1 VNLNQTIRSK
11 TMMWTR
17 LRSASRSLGM
27 MALASALTLGAAGQ
41 LRAQSPT
48 PEGTVITNTAT
59 VSFTD
64 ANGNAYGTVSA
75 SVNVTVGFVAGID
88 VAGAASVTPGSP
100 SAANTLTFTIQN
112 MGNGTDQV
120 QVAENI
126 SVASVITVQHYTFNA
141 VNYATL
147 AALNVALAAANVT
160 QGSTITVQVS
170 YDVAANKGGV
180 ATNYTLTGT
189 SVRDNA
195 KTDNQVT
202 TITPAQTY
210 AVAVTP
216 DGGQN
221 LQKLP
226 SNGTNYTFTFT
237 VANNGNGADNFS
249 LVASHTGAAITVV
262 SVNGV
267 AGTSTSVAIAG
278 STTMNIDVVYSVG
291 NVAAGT
297 TDDLVLTATSVGDNS
312 KTDNGTADLTV
323 IRPAIAV
330 AKAVYRNDQVTA
342 INNTTDRVL
351 PNETIWYKV
360 SVTNNGASGAASV
373 SIADNLPAEL
383 TFVSASGDAAGW
395 SISNTGN
402 NVTANL
408 TVALAAGATRFVWI
422 QAQVK

>member
-1 VNLNQTIRSK
+1 
-11 TMMWTR
+11 MMWTR
-17 LRSASRSLGM
+17 LRSVSRSLGT
-27 MALASALTLGAAGQ
+27 MALASVMTLGATSV

-64 ANGNAYGTVSA
+64 ANGNTYSSVSA

-88 VAGAASVTPGSP
+88 VAGAAAVTPGSP

-112 MGNGTDQV
+112 IGNGTDQV

-126 SVASVITVQHYTFNA
+126 SVAAVIAVQHYTFNA
-141 VNYATL
+141 TNYATL
-147 AALNVALAAANVT
+147 AALNVALAAANIT
-160 QGSTITVQVS
+160 QNSTITVQVV

-189 SVRDNA
+189 SVRTNTV
-195 KTDNQVT
+195 TDNQVT

-221 LQKLP
+221 LQQLP
-226 SNGTNYTFTFT
+226 SNGTNYTFTFA
-237 VANNGNGADNFS
+237 VVNNGNGADNFN
-249 LVASHTGAAITVV
+249 LVASHTGTAVTIV

-267 AGTSTSVAIAG
+267 AGTSTSVAIAAAT
-278 STTMNIDVVYSVG
+278 SMNIDVVYSIG

-297 TDDLVLTATSVGDNS
+297 TDNVVLSATSVGDNS

-323 IRPAIAV
+323 VRPAIAIG
-330 AKAVYRNDQVTA
+330 KAAYRDDQVTLLGPA
-342 INNTTDRVL
+342 DLVL
-351 PNETIWYKV
+351 PNEAIQYKI
-360 SVTNNGASGAASV
+360 SVTNSGATGAASV
-373 SIADNLPAEL
+373 QLADNLPAEL
-383 TFVSASGDAAGW
+383 TFLSATPDAAGW
-395 SISNTGN
+395 TVSNVAN
-402 NVTANL
+402 NVSASLTAP
-408 TVALAAGATRFVWI
+408 LAAGATRFIWI
-422 QAQVK
+422 RARVK

>member
-1 VNLNQTIRSK
+1 
-11 TMMWTR
+11 MMWTR
-17 LRSASRSLGM
+17 LRAAGM
-27 MALASALTLGAAGQ
+27 IGLASMLTLAAAPA

-64 ANGNAYGTVSA
+64 ANGNTYSSVSA

-88 VAGAASVTPGSP
+88 VAGAAAVTPGSP

-112 MGNGTDQV
+112 IGNGTDQV

-126 SVASVITVQHYTFNA
+126 SVASVISVQHYTFSA
-141 VNYATL
+141 TNYATL
-147 AALNVALAAANVT
+147 AALNVALAAANIT
-160 QGSTITVQVS
+160 QNSTITVQVV

-189 SVRDNA
+189 SVRTNTV
-195 KTDNQVT
+195 TDNQLT

-226 SNGTNYTFTFT
+226 SNGTNYTFTFSVT
-237 VANNGNGADNFS
+237 NNGNGSDNFN

-267 AGTSTSVAIAG
+267 AGTSTAVPIAAAT
-278 STTMNIDVVYSVG
+278 SMNIDVIYSVG

-297 TDDLVLTATSVGDNS
+297 TDNLVLTATSVGDNT

-323 IRPAIAV
+323 VRPAIAV
-330 AKAVYRNDQVTA
+330 GKAAYRDDQVTLLGP
-342 INNTTDRVL
+342 TDQVL
-351 PNETIWYKV
+351 PNEAIQYKI
-360 SVTNNGASGAASV
+360 SVTNGGATGAASV
-373 SIADNLPAEL
+373 QIADNLPAEL
-383 TFVSASGDAAGW
+383 TFLSATPDAAGW
-395 SISNTGN
+395 TISNAGN
-402 NVTANL
+402 NVTASL
-408 TVALAAGATRFVWI
+408 TGSLAGGASRFIWI
-422 QAQVK
+422 RARVK